1 MITVL
6 ATVIVLGVLVF
17 VHEFGH
23 FLLAKLFG
31 VRVEAFSLGFPP
43 KVLHKQIGETDYRL
57 SVIPLG
63 GYVKLFGEN
72 PKDEVPPELESVSFS
87 HHPLW
92 HRFLIVLAGPAFN
105 LMFAALALFLVFT
118 FSGIPYLTSE
128 VGGVKEGSPAAQAGL
143 QKGDRILSVA
153 GQSVSRWDELSFKI
167 RQTGENPLTLSV
179 RRGDRDFQVQ
189 VTPQRMET
197 SDIFGGKV
205 SAVIIG
211 ISSGDLPA
219 VEQVGPMRALSLGVL
234 YTGRLTWLTVES
246 LYKLVTREVP
256 LKSMGGPILIAQV
269 AGKQAEMGASYLVQ
283 FMAALSVNLFLL
295 NLLPVPVLDGG
306 HLFFFILEGIRGK
319 PLPLQHREVAQ
330 GLGLMLLLALMIL
343 VFYQDILRLMH
354 PQF

>member
-105 LMFAALALFLVFT
+105 LIFAALALFLVFT

-128 VGGVKEGSPAAQAGL
+128 IGGVKEGSPAAQAGL
-143 QKGDRILSVA
+143 QKGDRILSVE
-153 GQSVSRWDELSFKI
+153 GQSVSRWDALSLKI
-167 RQTGENPLTLSV
+167 RQTGEQPLTLSV

-189 VTPQRMET
+189 LTPQRMET
-197 SDIFGGKV
+197 SDIFGGTV

-211 ISSGDLPA
+211 VSSGDLPA
-219 VEQVGPMRALSLGVL
+219 VEHVSPMRALRLGVV

-306 HLFFFILEGIRGK
+306 HLFFFILEAIRGK

-330 GLGLMLLLALMIL
+330 GVGLMLLLALMIL